1 MRKEREII
9 EKLIQKIDAITK
21 SDVMVIADEEYSQNR
36 QDNMVV
42 IGITEVTN
50 VNPTLPDYEFTT
62 RILIDTYIKED
73 KEGYFHDQTKQTIQS
88 YLETFL
94 NDQSRLSQLFDDI
107 PIVGMFLSGIN
118 NSSNSQSNQTFIT
131 LQIIGSW

>member
-1 MRKEREII
+1 MRHEREII
-9 EKLIQKIDAITK
+9 QKLIDKIDAITNH
-21 SDVMVIADEEYSQNR
+21 DVRVIADEEYSQDR

-42 IGITEVTN
+42 IGITEVSN
-50 VNPTLPDYEFTT
+50 VNPTLPDFEFTT

-73 KEGYFHDQTKQTIQS
+73 VEGYIHDEIKQTVED

-94 NDQSRLSQLFDDI
+94 NDQSKLSQLFDDI

-118 NSSNSQSNQTFIT
+118 NSSNSQSNQTIIS

>member
-1 MRKEREII
+1 MRHEREII
-9 EKLIQKIDAITK
+9 QKLIDKIDAITNH
-21 SDVMVIADEEYSQNR
+21 DVRVIADEEYSQDR

-42 IGITEVTN
+42 IGITEVSN

-73 KEGYFHDQTKQTIQS
+73 VEGYIHDEIKQTVED

-94 NDQSRLSQLFDDI
+94 NDQSKLSQLFDDI

-118 NSSNSQSNQTFIT
+118 NSSNSQSNQTIIS